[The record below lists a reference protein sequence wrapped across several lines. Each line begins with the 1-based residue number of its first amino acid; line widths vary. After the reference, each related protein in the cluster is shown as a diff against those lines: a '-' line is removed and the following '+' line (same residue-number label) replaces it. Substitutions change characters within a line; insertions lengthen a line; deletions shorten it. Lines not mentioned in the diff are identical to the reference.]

1 MFKRILL
8 ATDGSKLSARGVKQA
23 IKLAKPLRARITA
36 VHVVESYHQRLTD
49 EDDGFAIP
57 VISTFKKD
65 FEERAAAR
73 AGKILSPVAAAAS
86 KSGVKCDT
94 VAVTGDLP
102 FEAIIKQARKSKCD
116 LIVMASHGRS
126 GIRGFLLGS
135 ETAKV
140 LTHSTIP
147 VLVVR

>member
-8 ATDGSKLSARGVKQA
+8 ATDGSQLSARGEKQA
-23 IKLAKPLRARITA
+23 IKLGKALRIPITA

-49 EDDGFAIP
+49 EEDGFAIP
-57 VISTFKKD
+57 VISVFKKD

-73 AGKILSPVAAAAS
+73 AKKILDPVKEAAN
-86 KSGVKCDT
+86 KVGVRCNAIA
-94 VAVTGDLP
+94 VAGDYP

-126 GIRGFLLGS
+126 GIRSVLLGS

-140 LTHSTIP
+140 LTHSRIP